1 MQVVPVLWGSGVAA
15 DVVSGAECFYKA
27 IVDSP
32 YLDWLGEYD
41 TVGLNGAADNNP
53 GSNQRIHRGTALP
66 TVSLVPKNTSKTIAD
81 SDIQAELLAKL
92 AAGKLPAPHVD
103 AEGGVDT
110 VYMIS
115 FPPGVKVSDFSGQDV
130 CSGGCAYH
138 WTVTVPG
145 VTAGVPYGV
154 IPDCGTGAQNY
165 CALGNGVFDTFTG
178 DASHELVEAIT
189 DPECGLDSGTAV
201 ARPIAWFDPA
211 QANQEGELADI
222 CLSDPSAFVSYLG
235 FTVQANWSQRLGK
248 CITNDPSLTL
258 CDGNKRPCRPCGA
271 SDCSGATPICD
282 ATSGACVASVPGG
295 GGSPDG
301 GPGDPGG
308 GDPGTGGSSGNS
320 SGGSSGASSGNN
332 ANGGTNDNASSSP
345 RSGGCMLARE
355 GDPWGSAVC
364 VGLVAGAAGVARRRR
379 RRAR

>member
-1 MQVVPVLWGSGVAA
+1 MRNESLRKFSWSALCAGALVVSIPATAEAATGSAKYYGGHVISRVQVVPVLWGSGVAA
-15 DVVSGAECFYKA
+15 DVVSGAEGFYKA

-81 SDIQAELLAKL
+81 SDSQAELLAQL

-110 VYMIS
+110 VYMIT

-154 IPDCGTGAQNY
+154 IPDCGTGVQNY

-201 ARPIAWFDPA
+201 ARPIA
-211 QANQEGELADI
+211 
-222 CLSDPSAFVSYLG
+222 
-235 FTVQANWSQRLGK
+235 R
-248 CITNDPSLTL
+248 
-258 CDGNKRPCRPCGA
+258 
-271 SDCSGATPICD
+271 
-282 ATSGACVASVPGG
+282 
-295 GGSPDG
+295 SP
-301 GPGDPGG
+301 
-308 GDPGTGGSSGNS
+308 
-320 SGGSSGASSGNN
+320 
-332 ANGGTNDNASSSP
+332 SSSS
-345 RSGGCMLARE
+345 RTTSTC
-355 GDPWGSAVC
+355 
-364 VGLVAGAAGVARRRR
+364 
-379 RRAR
+379 